1 MPKASHIQTSFNAGE
16 LSPTLEGRVDMSKYA
31 SGCAKLENFIPLIQG
46 GAMKRSG
53 TRYVASVKTASD
65 VTRLIPFE
73 FGTTQAYILEF
84 GNQYMRVYKDGG
96 QVLDGDDNP
105 VEVATPY
112 TTADLDG
119 IQFAQSADVLY
130 LAHPNYNPHK
140 LSRGTAHDIW
150 TMTLI
155 VFDWEPFSPQNLDD
169 TTKVSVEGVDVGTS
183 IDITPNYTGRAVSI
197 DVAFGNVDVANNDFN
212 VDLGGGD
219 ALVRAERD
227 GKAAHILSPSGDLP
241 LGLDSRTQYYIK
253 LIDATNFGLSL
264 TPGGDL
270 VTFEDQGS
278 GTHTVYLGSPVFS
291 SLDVGGYFSASEI
304 IASHH
309 GVWEGA
315 SVNER
320 YSGTPAVLNDT
331 AYFQGNVYTFT
342 GPDPF
347 PDKSGTSAPIHDM
360 GTETDG
366 QWEWTHNHSG
376 TGYAEITE
384 VDKDN
389 NVATAT
395 VVKRF
400 PDSTQSGDTHRWA
413 YGAWSPRNG
422 YPRCV
427 TFFEDRLW
435 WAGSTGNP
443 QTMWAS
449 QTSQYENYKVVDLD
463 ESALVFTLNT
473 DQVNIIEWINAG
485 RVLVLGTAAG
495 EFVVSASSETEALV
509 PGNVRAV
516 RHSTYGSKG
525 KLAPL
530 RIDQSLL
537 FVQRAARKLRELTF
551 DDSVNAY
558 VANDMTLLSDHI
570 AVNGIKQTTFQQE
583 PYRIVW
589 VILTDGRLLGFT
601 YERAQQVTAWHRHPI
616 GGTDAKVESIATIP
630 NPSGNSDQLWMVVSR
645 TVNGATARYVEYMEA
660 EWQRSNDIADA
671 FFVDG
676 GVVYSGA
683 STTTLPPGGASWD
696 LSHLEGETVTILA
709 DGATHAD
716 KTVSGGSVTL
726 DVAVTKASVGLAYSA
741 TLQTMRIE
749 AGAADGTAQGKT
761 KRITNIV
768 LRLDQTGPGL
778 LYGPTD
784 TDSEMDELHLRDSL
798 DPMDTA
804 IPVFDGDT
812 EVLPWPEGYEQLGRV
827 SVKHVLPGPCTVTAV
842 MPQLLTQ
849 DR

>member
-16 LSPTLEGRVDMSKYA
+16 LSPTLEGRVDMSKYT

-53 TRYVASVKTASD
+53 TRYVASVKTASA

-73 FGTTQAYILEF
+73 FGTTQAYVLEF

-96 QVLDGDDNP
+96 QVLDGDDDP
-105 VEVATPY
+105 VEIATPY

-130 LAHPNYNPHK
+130 LAHPNYNPRK
-140 LSRGTAHDIW
+140 LSRGTGHDIW
-150 TMTLI
+150 TITLI

-169 TTKVSVEGVDVGTS
+169 TAKVIVSAISGDGIT
-183 IDITPNYTGRAVSI
+183 ITPSYPGRTSFA
-197 DVAFGNVDVANNDFN
+197 VAFGSVDVANTDFTVAIAADND
-212 VDLGGGD
+212 
-219 ALVRAERD
+219 R
-227 GKAAHILSPSGDLP
+227 KAAHILSPSGDLP
-241 LGLDSRTQYYIK
+241 LGLDSRKQYYIK
-253 LIDATNFGLSL
+253 FIDASNFGLSL

-278 GTHTVYLGSPVFS
+278 GTHTVYLGSPVFIHGTETGD
-291 SLDVGGYFSASEI
+291 LTDVGSYFRVSEVI
-304 IASHH
+304 SSNH
-309 GVWEGA
+309 GVWEGG
-315 SVNER
+315 SRNEA
-320 YSGTPAVLNDT
+320 YTGSPILETAN
-331 AYFQGNVYTFT
+331 AYFQGNVYKLS
-342 GPDPF
+342 
-347 PDKSGTSAPIHDM
+347 DKDGDRSGTSAPIHEM
-360 GTETDG
+360 GSESDG
-366 QWEWTHNHSG
+366 RWDWTYLHSG
-376 TGYAEITE
+376 AGYAEIISINIDT
-384 VDKDN
+384 
-389 NVATAT
+389 NVATAN
-395 VVKRF
+395 VVKTF
-400 PDSTQSGDTHRWA
+400 PESVSTAGEGAATHRWSH
-413 YGAWSPRNG
+413 GAWSGRNG

-435 WAGSTGNP
+435 WAGSKGNP

-449 QTSQYENYKVVDLD
+449 QTSHYENHKVVDLD

-473 DQVNIIEWINAG
+473 DQVNVIEWINAG
-485 RVLVLGTAAG
+485 RVLVLGTAGG

-509 PGNVRAV
+509 PGNVRVV
-516 RHSTYGSKG
+516 RHSTYGSKPE
-525 KLAPL
+525 LSPL

-558 VANDMTLLSDHI
+558 VANDMTILSDHI
-570 AVNGIKQTTFQQE
+570 AVNGIKYTAFQQE
-583 PYRIVW
+583 PHRIIW
-589 VILTDGRLLGFT
+589 VILNNGTLLGFT

-616 GGTDAKVESIATIP
+616 GGTNAKVESIASIP

-645 TVNGATARYVEYMEA
+645 TINGATARYVEYMEA

-676 GVVYSGA
+676 GTVYSGA

-696 LSHLEGETVTILA
+696 LSHLEGESVTILA
-709 DGATHAD
+709 DGATHAN
-716 KTVSGGSVTL
+716 KTVSSGSVTL

-827 SVKHVLPGPCTVTAV
+827 SVKHILPGPCTVTAV